1 MTSKFDSSIPA
12 ELAALLTRIRAAPLE
27 ESNRILTAFLASLVH
42 PDFVCSLSSLAD
54 LSESDRVLVTSIFN
68 RHIMTDRDIEFD
80 SALYT
85 VLLPY
90 LLLPPV

>member
-1 MTSKFDSSIPA
+1 MTSKFDSSIPTDLA
-12 ELAALLTRIRAAPLE
+12 EVLLKIHAAPHE

-42 PDFVCSLSSLAD
+42 PDVVCSLSSLAD
-54 LSESDRVLVTSIFN
+54 LSESDRVLVTSIFA
-68 RHIMTDRDIEFD
+68 RHIMTGRDIELD